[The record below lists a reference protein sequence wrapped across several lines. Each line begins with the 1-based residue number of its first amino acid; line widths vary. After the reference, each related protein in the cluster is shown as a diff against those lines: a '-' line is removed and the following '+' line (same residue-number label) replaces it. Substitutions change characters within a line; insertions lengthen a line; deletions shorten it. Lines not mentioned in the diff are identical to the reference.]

1 MKKLLI
7 LLFFFIKI
15 NYSFSDNNI
24 TYIDINFILSNSL
37 VGKSINKHI
46 TKIQD
51 ENIKKFN
58 EQEKEFNDKEQKL
71 LSQKNI
77 LDKQKFQFEANILNE
92 EIKKYKN
99 DKNKILKKI
108 NDEKIKYTKEVL
120 NYLNPIITE
129 FVEKNSI
136 SIVLPKKNI
145 VVGKKDLDITEDIMI
160 LLNNK
165 VKEINF

>member
-15 NYSFSDNNI
+15 NYSFADNNI

-145 VVGKKDLDITEDIMI
+145 VVGKKDLDITEDIII

>member
-1 MKKLLI
+1 M
-7 LLFFFIKI
+7 
-15 NYSFSDNNI
+15 
-24 TYIDINFILSNSL
+24 
-37 VGKSINKHI
+37 
-46 TKIQD
+46 
-51 ENIKKFN
+51 
-58 EQEKEFNDKEQKL
+58 
-71 LSQKNI
+71 
-77 LDKQKFQFEANILNE
+77 NE

>member
-15 NYSFSDNNI
+15 NYSLADNNI

-92 EIKKYKN
+92 EIKKYKI
-99 DKNKILKKI
+99 DKNKDFPSNL
-108 NDEKIKYTKEVL
+108 
-120 NYLNPIITE
+120 
-129 FVEKNSI
+129 
-136 SIVLPKKNI
+136 
-145 VVGKKDLDITEDIMI
+145 
-160 LLNNK
+160 
-165 VKEINF
+165 

>member
-15 NYSFSDNNI
+15 NYSFADNNI

-77 LDKQKFQFEANILNE
+77 LDKKKFQFEANILNE

-99 DKNKILKKI
+99 DKNKILKKL

-145 VVGKKDLDITEDIMI
+145 VVGKKDLDITEDIII